1 MTVNEIIEELGE
13 VFEGSPWYGN
23 SLSAYFQQIHPA
35 MLNHSHL
42 DGHSIGQIL
51 EHMIVWREFVLDK
64 LDGKLNTMEVGGDLD
79 WAGRVY
85 SLEDKNALYSRLRST
100 QKQLLEKLRTKEDNL
115 LTNAV
120 PDKAYT
126 YGYLLKGLVQHD
138 IYHIGQLFLL
148 ISGAK
153 KVP

>member
-23 SLSAYFQQIHPA
+23 SLSAYFQQIHSG
-35 MLNHSHL
+35 MLNHAHQG
-42 DGHSIGQIL
+42 GHSIGQIL
-51 EHMIVWREFVLDK
+51 EHMIVWREFVVDK
-64 LDGKLNTMEVGGDLD
+64 LDGKRTTMEVGGDLD

-85 SLEDKNALYSRLRST
+85 TSNDKNGLYSRLKAT
-100 QKQLLEKLRTKEDNL
+100 QKQLLEKLRTKEDSL
-115 LTNAV
+115 LTDLV
-120 PDKAYT
+120 PDKTYT

-148 ISGAK
+148 ISGATTAR
-153 KVP
+153 